1 MQIHFYQI
9 FVVAELIVTAFGT
22 LQIGIVALRPQRVG
36 RQRSLQCRYQVEGGS
51 RSSES
56 APSCLLLSIFQ
67 ENSCS
72 SIFICC
78 T

>member
-9 FVVAELIVTAFGT
+9 FVVAELIVMAFGT

-36 RQRSLQCRYQVEGGS
+36 RRRSLQCHYQGEGGS
-51 RSSES
+51 RFSES
-56 APSCLLLSIFQ
+56 VPSCLLLNILL

-72 SIFICC
+72 SIFIR
-78 T
+78 